1 LTLTNAGLDAITRLI
16 GSLGQQL
23 KGEVRLAYEPT
34 GFVYTMDVPMTSLVA
49 PA

>member
-1 LTLTNAGLDAITRLI
+1 M

-23 KGEVRLAYEPT
+23 KGEVRLEYEPT
-34 GFVYTMDVPMTSLVA
+34 GFRYTMDVPMTSLVA